1 MKAIIDLLK
10 MSICN
15 SPIVRNSSVGVCTKW
30 KRAQFITL
38 SEIIAETL
46 SNSEHLQG
54 KKRNELGTTI
64 SSITLQR
71 IFNDD
76 YSAKENP
83 DLRFLKTL
91 DKLAIFLGYSSLNNF
106 LKNQP
111 KSLLIEELKPKETTS
126 IDNEKNDDVFRK
138 LIYNYCFEQFQS
150 ILKLP
155 YIDLKGLSKYIFDD
169 GPLKRR
175 IYDLLIRYSNL
186 KFSVNNEGNRSNFEV
201 YDFKINTIDSDL
213 VVAQVYEFWNIEWK
227 DEKNKVAKNYNNI
240 NKQTYF
246 IKKRNGVWK
255 IWDNHN
261 PDYNNLI
268 KEVEESFQKI
278 M

>member
-15 SPIVRNSSVGVCTKW
+15 SPIVKNSSIGVCTKW

-91 DKLAIFLGYSSLNNF
+91 DKLAIFLGYSSLNNY
-106 LKNQP
+106 LKNQSRSEIISEVTTQ
-111 KSLLIEELKPKETTS
+111 KNIIEEE
-126 IDNEKNDDVFRK
+126 INDLFFQDI
-138 LIYNYCFEQFQS
+138 IYNYCHSEFLCIQ
-150 ILKLP
+150 KLP
-155 YIDLKGLSKYIFDD
+155 ILDLTPITEYVFDD
-169 GPLKRR
+169 APFKKRISDYLER
-175 IYDLLIRYSNL
+175 HAKQKY
-186 KFSVNNEGNRSNFEV
+186 KVNSEDNRSNFEV
-201 YDFKINTIDSDL
+201 FDFKTKHLDNDL
-213 VVAQVYEFWNIEWK
+213 VVAQVNEFWNIEWL
-227 DEKNKVAKNYNNI
+227 DENNKIAKNYNKL

-246 IKKRNGVWK
+246 IKKREGVWK

-261 PDYNNLI
+261 PDYNYLSAEV
-268 KEVEESFQKI
+268 KEPQEEKTI
-278 M
+278 

>member
-106 LKNQP
+106 LKNQSKP
-111 KSLLIEELKPKETTS
+111 QLIEELKPKETTLLE
-126 IDNEKNDDVFRK
+126 NENNDDVFRK
-138 LIYNYCFEQFQS
+138 LIYNYCSEQFQS
-150 ILKLP
+150 MLKLP
-155 YIDLKGLSKYIFDD
+155 YIEIKGLSKYIFDD

-227 DEKNKVAKNYNNI
+227 DENNKVAKNYNNI

-246 IKKRNGVWK
+246 IKKRDGVWK

-268 KEVEESFQKI
+268 NEVEESFQSI
-278 M
+278 I

>member
-15 SPIVRNSSVGVCTKW
+15 SPIVRNSTIGVCTKW

-46 SNSEHLQG
+46 SKSEHLQG

-91 DKLAIFLGYSSLNNF
+91 DKLAIFLGHSSLNNF
-106 LKNQP
+106 LQNHSESK
-111 KSLLIEELKPKETTS
+111 LAEELEPKETTS
-126 IDNEKNDDVFRK
+126 MENKINQVFRN
-138 LIYNYCFEQFQS
+138 LIYDYCLEEFNC

-155 YIDLKGLSKYIFDD
+155 NIELNGLSKYIFDD
-169 GPLKRR
+169 GPLKKR
-175 IYDLLIRYSNL
+175 ISDLLIRYSNL
-186 KFSVNNEGNRSNFEV
+186 KFSINSESNRSNFEV
-201 YDFKINTIDSDL
+201 YDFKINSLDNDL
-213 VVAQVYEFWNIEWK
+213 VVAQVYEFWNIEWR
-227 DEKNKVAKNYNNI
+227 DEKNKTVRIYNNI

-246 IKKRNGVWK
+246 IKKRDGVWK

-261 PDYNNLI
+261 PDYNSLI
-268 KEVEESFQKI
+268 NEVEETFQNMI
-278 M
+278 

>member
-15 SPIVRNSSVGVCTKW
+15 SPIVRNSSIGVCTKW

-46 SNSEHLQG
+46 SNSQHLQG

-76 YSAKENP
+76 YSAKETP

-106 LKNQP
+106 LQNNSKAQLIKELETKEVISIENKN
-111 KSLLIEELKPKETTS
+111 
-126 IDNEKNDDVFRK
+126 NDIFRK

-155 YIDLKGLSKYIFDD
+155 SIELSGISKYIFDD

-175 IYDLLIRYSNL
+175 ISDLLTRYSNL
-186 KFSVNNEGNRSNFEV
+186 NFSVNNEGNRSNFEV
-201 YDFKINTIDSDL
+201 YDFKINNIDSDL

-227 DEKNKVAKNYNNI
+227 DEKNKTSRNYNNI

-246 IKKRNGVWK
+246 IKMKEGVWK

-268 KEVEESFQKI
+268 TEIEETFQNTI
-278 M
+278 